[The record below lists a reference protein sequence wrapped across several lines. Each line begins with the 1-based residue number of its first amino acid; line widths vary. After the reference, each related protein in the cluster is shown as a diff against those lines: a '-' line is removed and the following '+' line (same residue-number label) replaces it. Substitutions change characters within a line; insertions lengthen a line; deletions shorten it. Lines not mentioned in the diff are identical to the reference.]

1 MSNQLVKKT
10 DRLQKVQQL
19 NKEEEHMTPADYC
32 KRCNAPHTPVIKVFS
47 RCGGCLVINGKLP
60 PTKFICA
67 TEAKLKEKNNAT

>member
-1 MSNQLVKKT
+1 MRKEPVRKT
-10 DRLQKVQQL
+10 DRLQKAQQL

-32 KRCNAPHTPVIKVFS
+32 KSCNAPHTPAIKVFA

-67 TEAKLKEKNNAT
+67 TEVKLKEKNTAA